1 LTDIDTIQQMVIVD
15 ALRDAASLWEQQ
27 AASLPDCRPAA
38 TRREMARD
46 ARALAQRIVLA
57 ERVVLEP

>member
-1 LTDIDTIQQMVIVD
+1 MTDIDTIQQMVIVD

-27 AASLPDCRPAA
+27 AASLPDRRPAA